1 MTLIANLL
9 LSELL
14 SKTKHVRIFKS
25 YVDFWGA
32 LVKMQC
38 MTKTKL

>member
-25 YVDFWGA
+25 RHEKVNARQPFWI
-32 LVKMQC
+32 
-38 MTKTKL
+38 